1 MGVTPISEAELPL
14 VAMNDPAFWADVH
27 PPLAAAREQASICRT
42 KDGATYV
49 LRLEQTEAVLKDPRF
64 LAADL
69 LAMQGLNSG
78 PVWEWWSRVMF
89 SRNPPDHTRLRRLV
103 SRAFTPRSIEALRPR
118 IAELTAALL
127 APAFDGEEIDIM
139 ASVAHALPAA
149 VMAEMLAI
157 PSHDHEVF
165 RDWTTEIGLVFGA
178 ATDPAVRVR
187 VEEALASLT
196 EYVHR
201 LIAERTAHPG
211 DDLLSTLIQAEEGGD
226 QLSAGEL
233 VDLLL
238 NLLFAG
244 HDTTRGAVGAT
255 FWLLARHP
263 EQLDVVR
270 ADESLVPNAVD
281 EILRYEP
288 ITFGTAR
295 QPNVGVE
302 LDGYLIPAGM
312 PIAVCLVAASRDPR
326 RYDRPDQFDV
336 SRTDVRPPTFG
347 AGIHYCL
354 GAALAKVELEE
365 VVRLTAALTSRIEQT
380 ADTAWA
386 PFASI
391 RRFDTLPVQLTM
403 A

>member
-1 MGVTPISEAELPL
+1 MGATPINEAELPL

-49 LRLEQTEAVLKDPRF
+49 LRLAETDAVLKDPRF

-69 LAMQGLNSG
+69 LAMQGLDRG

-103 SRAFTPRSIEALRPR
+103 ARAFTPRAVEALRPR
-118 IAELTAALL
+118 IHELTAGLLEPAL
-127 APAFDGEEIDIM
+127 DGEEIDVM
-139 ASVAHALPAA
+139 ASIAHALPAA
-149 VMAEMLAI
+149 VMAELMAI
-157 PSHDHEVF
+157 PPSDQEVF
-165 RDWTTEIGLVFGA
+165 RDWTTDIGLVFGA
-178 ATDPAVRVR
+178 ATDPDVRR
-187 VEEALASLT
+187 QVEVALAALT
-196 EYVHR
+196 DYVHR
-201 LIAERTAHPG
+201 LIAERTAAPG
-211 DDLLSTLIQAEEGGD
+211 ADLLSTLIAVEEDGD
-226 QLSAGEL
+226 QLSAQEL
-233 VDLLL
+233 VDLML

-255 FWLLARHP
+255 YWLFGRHP
-263 EQLDVVR
+263 EQLDRVR
-270 ADESLVPNAVD
+270 ASTALVPNAVD

-295 QPNVGVE
+295 QAAADIE
-302 LDGYLIPAGM
+302 LDGYLVPAGM

-326 RYDRPDQFDV
+326 RYDRPDEFDV
-336 SRTDVRPPTFG
+336 TRPDIRPPTFG

-354 GAALAKVELEE
+354 GAALARVELEE
-365 VVRLTAALTSRIEQT
+365 TVRLLAASGRRVEQT
-380 ADTAWA
+380 AGTSWT

-391 RRFDTLPVQLTM
+391 RRFDSLPVRLVP